1 MLDAIVAP
9 KRKLRMIM
17 RTGKRNTQP
26 TLDTPS
32 EQFDTYS
39 DDRSSEDFLLSP
51 GT

>member
-1 MLDAIVAP
+1 MLG
-9 KRKLRMIM
+9 KFM
-17 RTGKRNTQP
+17 RTGKRNTLS

-39 DDRSSEDFLLSP
+39 DDRPSEDFLLSP